1 MRLDSIRELK
11 AQLLA
16 PAAQAAREGVAP
28 VALGAHP
35 TPGGGYRLAVRVQDR
50 AALTGA
56 RVREIEAA
64 ARGEVD
70 IRHVGRIVARGAGFL
85 QARHRPLLIG
95 SSVAHA
101 RVSAGTIG
109 AFLRLAADPRPHL
122 LSNNHVLADEG
133 RAAVGDA
140 VLQPGPA
147 DGGREPADVV
157 GTLSAF
163 VPLRSGSAN
172 EVDAALALVA
182 DGVEVDPQTITGT
195 GALAASEVAPEE
207 AIEVGKLGRTTGRTS
222 GRVTAF
228 ELDDV
233 RVAYGS
239 GVLRF
244 DDQIEIEGTGA
255 GPFSEGGDSGS
266 LVFAEGSLRAVGLL
280 FAGGEQ
286 GAVDVTYAN
295 PIRRVL
301 EALGAQRL

>member
-1 MRLDSIRELK
+1 MHLDSVRELK
-11 AQLLA
+11 ARLVPA
-16 PAAQAAREGVAP
+16 AAQAAREGAGA

-35 TPGGGYRLAVRVQDR
+35 APGGGYRLAVRVQDR
-50 AALTGA
+50 AALAGP

-70 IRHVGRIVARGAGFL
+70 VRHVGRIVAREAAFL
-85 QARHRPLLIG
+85 RARHRPLLIG
-95 SSVAHA
+95 SSVAH
-101 RVSAGTIG
+101 VGVTAGTIG
-109 AFLRLAADPRPHL
+109 AFVRRAGDPRVHV
-122 LSNNHVLADEG
+122 LSNNHVLTAEN

-147 DGGREPADVV
+147 DGGREPADAI
-157 GTLSAF
+157 GALAAF
-163 VPLRSGSAN
+163 VPLREGAAN
-172 EVDAALALVA
+172 AVDAALAVVA
-182 DGVEVDPQTITGT
+182 EGVEVDPRSLTGV
-195 GALAASEVAPEE
+195 GERAPGEGVPEE
-207 AIEVGKLGRTTGRTS
+207 AGGVGKLGRTTGRTS

-233 RVAYGS
+233 RVAYGT

-255 GPFSEGGDSGS
+255 GPFSAGGDSGS
-266 LVFAEGSLRAVGLL
+266 LVWEDGSLRAVGLL

-301 EALGAQRL
+301 DALAAELL